1 MPNFNPITDL
11 RPVDQDRP
19 SEISAQEL
27 QTMKVNL
34 METTMK
40 TKQIVDVLIRHNS
53 LLERDIEKIADLKR
67 RLRDTNPTIPSLPGW
82 AGFLLGAGVDL
93 GGGIPLPS
101 LGVKK
106 FMPPGKVR
114 DKVPTLVPEKV
125 KSLKALK
132 SKVSVKSLKSQTVKA
147 LQAVKIKAAL
157 APSKLQQFLTS
168 SKESKILETV
178 EATVD
183 NKLNQKSSK
192 AINSGINA
200 TNNKANNILNQSNT
214 TSGVNSGIKAG
225 TTKSSVKGLLTGSDA
240 IGDNI
245 KINKNKNN
253 IKINKKINKINP
265 NKVFNLTDK
274 QITKVLTTH
283 KHPITGEILSK
294 EQLKQFLKTKQLPI
308 NPGKSTTPKGFVN
321 KLRSIKI
328 QPGSLVKGLVAGAVI
343 ESLAQWAIFG
353 PLDRAFVDMHIRK
366 GGYDKT
372 YKYFATELEKELA
385 KKDHG
390 GWMTAGNI
398 VTLGFAG
405 FVGQA
410 FGYKDY
416 EKMRKLI
423 GYVNYLIKDEERL
436 RKMSKNNGHVSI
448 NPVGELKS
456 NNIASASSV
465 PFNTESLNL
474 NTRRKD
480 VVVVLTDSIA

>member
-93 GGGIPLPS
+93 GGVPLPS
-101 LGVKK
+101 LGGKK

-114 DKVPTLVPEKV
+114 DKVPTLVPSKV

-132 SKVSVKSLKSQTVKA
+132 AKVSVKSLKSQTVKA

-200 TNNKANNILNQSNT
+200 TNNKVNNILNQSNT
-214 TSGVNSGIKAG
+214 TSSVKSGIKAG
-225 TTKSSVKGLLTGSDA
+225 TTTSSVKGLLTGSNTT
-240 IGDNI
+240 GSNI
-245 KINKNKNN
+245 NNN
-253 IKINKKINKINP
+253 IKKVDLSKIKSNQVFPTDRNTRVTNNAGDYLTKQERIKYFKGEKINL
-265 NKVFNLTDK
+265 NKTV
-274 QITKVLTTH
+274 
-283 KHPITGEILSK
+283 
-294 EQLKQFLKTKQLPI
+294 
-308 NPGKSTTPKGFVN
+308 KSGSTKGFVN
-321 KLRSIKI
+321 AVKNIKI
-328 QPGSLVKGLVAGAVI
+328 QPGSMAKGFLIGVAIEQLLEWGIYSRMDRLV
-343 ESLAQWAIFG
+343 
-353 PLDRAFVDMHIRK
+353 VDTFIRSH
-366 GGYDKT
+366 GYDWT
-372 YKYFATELEKELA
+372 YKHFADQLEEQLA

-390 GWMTAGNI
+390 GWMTFGNI
-398 VTLGFAG
+398 ITIGGAG
-405 FVGQA
+405 LVGQA

-416 EKMRKLI
+416 DKMRQLI
-423 GYVNYLIKDEERL
+423 GYIKYLTDDEERL

-448 NPVGELKS
+448 NPLEGSKI

-480 VVVVLTDSIA
+480 VIVVLTDNANSIA

>member
-93 GGGIPLPS
+93 GGVPLPS
-101 LGVKK
+101 LGGKK

-114 DKVPTLVPEKV
+114 DKVPTLVPAKV

-183 NKLNQKSSK
+183 KNLNQKSSK

-200 TNNKANNILNQSNT
+200 TNNKVNNILNQSNT
-214 TSGVNSGIKAG
+214 TSSVKSGIKAG
-225 TTKSSVKGLLTGSDA
+225 TTTSSVKGLLTGSNTT
-240 IGDNI
+240 GSNI
-245 KINKNKNN
+245 NNN
-253 IKINKKINKINP
+253 IKKVDLSKIKSNQVFPTDRNTRVTNNAGDYLTKQERIKYFKGEKINL
-265 NKVFNLTDK
+265 NKTV
-274 QITKVLTTH
+274 
-283 KHPITGEILSK
+283 
-294 EQLKQFLKTKQLPI
+294 
-308 NPGKSTTPKGFVN
+308 KSGSTKGFVN
-321 KLRSIKI
+321 AVKNIKI
-328 QPGSLVKGLVAGAVI
+328 QPVSMAKGFLIGVAIEQLLEWGIYSRMDRLV
-343 ESLAQWAIFG
+343 
-353 PLDRAFVDMHIRK
+353 VDTFIRSH
-366 GGYDKT
+366 GYDWT
-372 YKYFATELEKELA
+372 YKHFADQLEEQLA

-390 GWMTAGNI
+390 GWMTFGNI
-398 VTLGFAG
+398 ITIGGAG
-405 FVGQA
+405 LVGQA

-416 EKMRKLI
+416 DKMRQLI
-423 GYVNYLIKDEERL
+423 GYIKYLTDDEERL

-448 NPVGELKS
+448 NPLEGSKI

-480 VVVVLTDSIA
+480 VIVVLTDNANSIA

>member
-1 MPNFNPITDL
+1 MSNFNPITDL

-114 DKVPTLVPEKV
+114 DKVPTLVPSKV

-132 SKVSVKSLKSQTVKA
+132 AKVSVKSLKSQTVKA

-183 NKLNQKSSK
+183 KNLNQKSSK

-200 TNNKANNILNQSNT
+200 TNNKVNNILNQSNT
-214 TSGVNSGIKAG
+214 TSSVKSGIKAG
-225 TTKSSVKGLLTGSDA
+225 TTTSSVKGLLTGSNTT
-240 IGDNI
+240 GSNI
-245 KINKNKNN
+245 NTNN
-253 IKINKKINKINP
+253 IKKVDLSKIKSNQVFPTDRNTRVTNNAGDYLTKQERIKYFKGEKINL
-265 NKVFNLTDK
+265 NKTV
-274 QITKVLTTH
+274 
-283 KHPITGEILSK
+283 
-294 EQLKQFLKTKQLPI
+294 
-308 NPGKSTTPKGFVN
+308 KSGSTKGFVN
-321 KLRSIKI
+321 AVKNIKI
-328 QPGSLVKGLVAGAVI
+328 KPGSMAKGLLVGIAI
-343 ESLAQWAIFG
+343 EQLLQWGIYG
-353 PLDRAFVDMHIRK
+353 PMDRAFVDMHIRK

-372 YKYFATELEKELA
+372 YKFFADQLEEQLA

-390 GWMTAGNI
+390 GWMTFGNI
-398 VTLGFAG
+398 ITIGGAG
-405 FVGQA
+405 LVGQA

-416 EKMRKLI
+416 DKMRELI
-423 GYVNYLIKDEERL
+423 GYIKYLTDDEERL